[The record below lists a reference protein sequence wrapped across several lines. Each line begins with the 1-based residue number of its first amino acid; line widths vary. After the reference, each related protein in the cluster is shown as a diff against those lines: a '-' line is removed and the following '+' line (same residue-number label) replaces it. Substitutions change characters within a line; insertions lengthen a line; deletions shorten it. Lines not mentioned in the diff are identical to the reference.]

1 MVIGERF
8 AWGHLPK
15 TGGEATRAMFS
26 HVPEL
31 VRFSDPPGTLEQHKT
46 FVERRDQVEGKV
58 LALNIRRLPAWILSR
73 EQHRSRWGVHPE
85 NRPMPMPSPAE
96 MATSTVPD
104 ERLGAFMAGG
114 LDVDRWLRTE
124 HIVDDFLAFVSE
136 FIDMPAELADRIR
149 GIGRINFN
157 VYTRSLDDW
166 FTADQVE
173 ELYECNPR
181 WRDVEERVYGG
192 LALPR

>member
-31 VRFSDPPGTLEQHKT
+31 VRFADAPNTLDQHKT
-46 FVERRDQVEGKV
+46 FAERRDQVEGKV

-96 MATSTVPD
+96 MASSTVPD

-114 LDVDRWLRTE
+114 LEIDRWLRTE
-124 HIVDDFLAFVSE
+124 HIVDDFLTFVAE
-136 FIDMPAELADRIR
+136 FTDMPDELSDRIR

-157 VYTRSLDDW
+157 VYTRSLDEW
-166 FTADQVE
+166 FTPEQIE
-173 ELYECNPR
+173 ELYARNPR
-181 WRDVEERVYGG
+181 WRAVEESVYGT
-192 LALPR
+192 LALP

>member
-31 VRFSDPPGTLEQHKT
+31 VRFSDPPGTLEQHMT

-73 EQHRSRWGVHPE
+73 EQHRARWGVHPE

-96 MATSTVPD
+96 MASSTVPD
-104 ERLGAFMAGG
+104 ERLGAFMSGG
-114 LDVDRWLRTE
+114 LEVDRWLRTE
-124 HIVDDFLAFVSE
+124 HIVDDFLAFASE
-136 FIDMPAELADRIR
+136 FTDMPDELANRIR

-166 FTADQVE
+166 FTPGQVE
-173 ELYECNPR
+173 ELYASNPR
-181 WRDVEERVYGG
+181 WRAVEERVYGD
-192 LALPR
+192 LAISR

>member
-31 VRFSDPPGTLEQHKT
+31 VLFSDPPETLEQHTT
-46 FVERRDQVEGKV
+46 FAERRDQVEGKM

-73 EQHRSRWGVHPE
+73 EQHRARWGVHPE

-96 MATSTVPD
+96 MATSTIPD
-104 ERLGAFMAGG
+104 ER
-114 LDVDRWLRTE
+114 
-124 HIVDDFLAFVSE
+124 
-136 FIDMPAELADRIR
+136 
-149 GIGRINFN
+149 
-157 VYTRSLDDW
+157 
-166 FTADQVE
+166 
-173 ELYECNPR
+173 
-181 WRDVEERVYGG
+181 
-192 LALPR
+192 

>member
-96 MATSTVPD
+96 MASSTVPD
-104 ERLGAFMAGG
+104 ERLGGFMSGG
-114 LDVDRWLRTE
+114 LEVDRWLRTE
-124 HIVDDFLAFVSE
+124 HIVDDFLTFVAE
-136 FIDMPAELADRIR
+136 FMDMPDELSDRIR
-149 GIGRINFN
+149 AIGRINFN
-157 VYTRSLDDW
+157 VYTRSLDNW
-166 FTADQVE
+166 FTLEQVE
-173 ELYECNPR
+173 ELYSCNPR
-181 WRDVEERVYGG
+181 WREVEERVYGD
-192 LALPR
+192 LALP

>member
-31 VRFSDPPGTLEQHKT
+31 VRFSDPPNTLDQHKT
-46 FVERRDQVEGKV
+46 FAERRDQVEGKV
-58 LALNIRRLPAWILSR
+58 LSLNIRRLPAWILSR

-85 NRPMPMPSPAE
+85 NRPMPMPSPDE
-96 MATSTVPD
+96 MASSTVPD

-114 LDVDRWLRTE
+114 LEIDRWLRTE
-124 HIVDDFLAFVSE
+124 HIVDDFLAFVAE
-136 FIDMPAELADRIR
+136 FTDMSDELSNRIR

-157 VYTRSLDDW
+157 VYTRSLDEW
-166 FTADQVE
+166 FTPEQIE
-173 ELYECNPR
+173 KLYAHNPR
-181 WRDVEERVYGG
+181 WREVEESVYGS
-192 LALPR
+192 LALP